1 MAIVEGSLNIEARAV
16 QEGDAVRQKHG
27 DASTQ
32 LRAGCSRQP
41 ALQQQNGLESADW
54 PLSDIPIVLSRKGVA
69 LHSRSAVSAASK
81 LM

>member
-1 MAIVEGSLNIEARAV
+1 MAIVEGALNIEAGAV

-41 ALQQQNGLESADW
+41 ALRQQSGLKSADW
-54 PLSDIPIVLSRKGVA
+54 ALSEIPIVLSCQDTRA
-69 LHSRSAVSAASK
+69 TFQISRECCQ
-81 LM
+81 